1 MARNPN
7 DRGQTYDTAAHQAH
21 LQDPEHPAYWTNLQQ
36 RLDRARRL
44 PYGHPRRRA
53 IMESITGPMTPQNA
67 AQLEAKEHSG
77 RFGPFTQHQPLAD
90 PVVPQTRG
98 LGAS

>member
-7 DRGQTYDTAAHQAH
+7 SRGQTHDTAEHQAH
-21 LQDPEHPAYWTNLQQ
+21 LQDPEHPAYWSNLQQ

-67 AQLEAKEHSG
+67 AQLEAKERSG
-77 RFGPFTQHQPLAD
+77 RFSPFGQHQPAAD
-90 PVVPQTRG
+90 PVIPQTRS
-98 LGAS
+98 LSAS